1 MRPCE
6 GTECLQQSSFAQKI
20 HQHIPTYMIKHFPN
34 TSLRDFKLYMYRGT
48 DVSIS
53 ITASSPE
60 HQRHTKNKNKKIK
73 GSSNFKSEQDI

>member
-1 MRPCE
+1 
-6 GTECLQQSSFAQKI
+6 
-20 HQHIPTYMIKHFPN
+20 MIKHFPN
-34 TSLRDFKLYMYRGT
+34 TSLRDFKLYMRRGT

-60 HQRHTKNKNKKIK
+60 HQRDTENKNKKIK